1 MDDNS
6 DTDGVF
12 LSFEIIFV
20 LLSVR
25 LESSNIGIEALS
37 KCGSP
42 KNMQLLKCP
51 LEAPAVNQPT
61 DAQVNV
67 VTNTCLVSMA
77 NVLLHNSCT
86 GIDFVLWLIFHHDG
100 VHLLYTV
107 YILSH
112 EQTPHTSVFIT
123 SLQLLQNIDKLCD
136 FLLRCSRSGLA
147 ANSSS
152 NLFCTHSIVF
162 FPVMNLH

>member
-6 DTDGVF
+6 DTDAVF
-12 LSFEIIFV
+12 LSFEIIFA

-25 LESSNIGIEALS
+25 SESSNIGIEALS

-107 YILSH
+107 YI
-112 EQTPHTSVFIT
+112 HTLYIHTLLFSSQVCSCCKT
-123 SLQLLQNIDKLCD
+123 STNFVTFSFAALDLDLQLISPPICFALT
-136 FLLRCSRSGLA
+136 R
-147 ANSSS
+147 
-152 NLFCTHSIVF
+152 
-162 FPVMNLH
+162 

>member
-6 DTDGVF
+6 DTDAVF
-12 LSFEIIFV
+12 LSFEIIFA

-25 LESSNIGIEALS
+25 SESSNIGIEALS

-42 KNMQLLKCP
+42 KNLQLLKRP

-61 DAQVNV
+61 DAQVNTWLQTPV
-67 VTNTCLVSMA
+67 WSLWPMSSFITAVR
-77 NVLLHNSCT
+77 

-100 VHLLYTV
+100 VHLLYTA

-112 EQTPHTSVFIT
+112 EQTPHSSVLIT

-147 ANSSS
+147 ANFSS

-162 FPVMNLH
+162 SVMNLH

>member
-6 DTDGVF
+6 DTDAVF
-12 LSFEIIFV
+12 LSFEIIFA

-25 LESSNIGIEALS
+25 SESSNIGIEALS

-42 KNMQLLKCP
+42 K
-51 LEAPAVNQPT
+51 
-61 DAQVNV
+61 
-67 VTNTCLVSMA
+67 
-77 NVLLHNSCT
+77 
-86 GIDFVLWLIFHHDG
+86 
-100 VHLLYTV
+100 
-107 YILSH
+107 ILSH

-123 SLQLLQNIDKLCD
+123 SLQLLQNINKLCD

-147 ANSSS
+147 ANFSS

-162 FPVMNLH
+162 FCNEPPLESPSAISHKHALNQICIIQIQVHKEI

>member
-6 DTDGVF
+6 DTDAVF
-12 LSFEIIFV
+12 LSFEIIFA

-25 LESSNIGIEALS
+25 SESSNIGIEALR

-67 VTNTCLVSMA
+67 VTSTCLVSMA

-86 GIDFVLWLIFHHDG
+86 GIDFVLWLIFHHD
-100 VHLLYTV
+100 VSIFYIQFISCRMNKRHTLLFSSQV
-107 YILSH
+107 CSCCK
-112 EQTPHTSVFIT
+112 TSTNFVTF
-123 SLQLLQNIDKLCD
+123 SFAALDLDLQLISPPICFALT
-136 FLLRCSRSGLA
+136 R
-147 ANSSS
+147 
-152 NLFCTHSIVF
+152 
-162 FPVMNLH
+162 